1 MEYNNPSEIVKDL
14 NFGNDARS
22 KVLAGVDKLAAAVK
36 STLGASG
43 MCVIYEDALGSPVI
57 TKDGVTVAESV
68 VLIDPVENIGAK
80 LVKQASAKTVA
91 EAGDGTTTSI
101 VLAEALLKNINDT
114 ITKKANISIRE
125 IKDGIQTG
133 LDKVNKFLQ
142 NESVE
147 VKGDT
152 LEHVSSISCNNDREL
167 GSIIASAYKEVGKN
181 GVVMM
186 EESESEKTYSE
197 IVDGVQFEAGLTSP
211 HFTTNKDK
219 GIAELDNPAILIVNS
234 NIPSL
239 RKIQNVLEHVIKNRQ
254 SLLIVAQIDEKAKSA
269 LLMNKIKGN
278 INVNIVDLPGFAGTR
293 QGTLEDLSI
302 LTGAKVISEELGD
315 DLDLIK
321 PDVLGSALKSVT
333 DNDRTVLTVDK
344 NTDLV
349 QKRIKEVEKLLK
361 NEKDGLQKKF
371 LQQRLSMLSG
381 SVGMIRV
388 GAVSKVELK
397 EKKDRVEDAIYAT
410 KAAIREGIVSGGGI
424 ALLNAAQELEKSNNI
439 GEKILAKSIKAPF
452 TTIMSNAGIENYEMP
467 TNTGV
472 GFDVI
477 SGNSVEMIKAGIVD
491 PVLVTK
497 TALKNAVSVAATI
510 ASADC
515 IVSNIRINPYESN

>member
-1 MEYNNPSEIVKDL
+1 MEFNNPSEIVKDL
-14 NFGNDARS
+14 NFGNEARS
-22 KVLAGVDKLAAAVK
+22 KVLSGVDKLAAAVK

-68 VLIDPVENIGAK
+68 VLLDPVENIGAR

-101 VLAEALLKNINDT
+101 VLTEALLKNINEELSSS
-114 ITKKANISIRE
+114 SIRE
-125 IKDGIQTG
+125 IKDGVYRG
-133 LDKVNKFLQ
+133 LEKVNKYLEEQ
-142 NESVE
+142 SVE
-147 VKGDT
+147 VEGDL
-152 LEHVSSISCNNDREL
+152 LEHVSSISCNNDKEL
-167 GSIIASAYKEVGKN
+167 GKIISQAYKEVGKN

-186 EESESEKTYSE
+186 EESESEKTFAE
-197 IVDGVQFEAGLTSP
+197 VVDGVQFEAGLTSP

-219 GIAELDNPAILIVNS
+219 GVAELDNPAILIVNC
-234 NIPSL
+234 NIPNL
-239 RKIQNVLEHVIKNRQ
+239 RKIQNVLEHVIKHRQ
-254 SLLIVAQIDEKAKSA
+254 SLLIIAQIDEKAKSA

-278 INVNIVDLPGFAGTR
+278 IDVNIIDLPGFMSTR

-302 LTGAKVISEELGD
+302 LTGAKVINEELGD
-315 DLDLIK
+315 DLDLIQ

-333 DNDRTVLTVDK
+333 DNEKTVLTVDK
-344 NTDLV
+344 NTKVV
-349 QKRIKEVEKLLK
+349 QKRIADVEKLIEK
-361 NEKDGLQKKF
+361 EKDPFLKKH

-410 KAAIREGIVSGGGI
+410 KAALREGIVAGGGI

-452 TTIMSNAGIENYEMP
+452 TTIMSNAGIENYETP
-467 TNTGV
+467 INTGV

-497 TALKNAVSVAATI
+497 TALKNAVSVATTI
-510 ASADC
+510 TSADC
-515 IVSNIRINPYESN
+515 IVSNIRLNPNESR

>member
-14 NFGNDARS
+14 NFGNEARS
-22 KVLAGVDKLAAAVK
+22 KVLSGVDKLAAAVK

-68 VLIDPVENIGAK
+68 VLLDPVENIGAR

-101 VLAEALLKNINDT
+101 VLTEALLKNINEELS
-114 ITKKANISIRE
+114 NSSIRE
-125 IKDGIQTG
+125 IKDGVYTG
-133 LDKVNKFLQ
+133 LEKVNKYLEEQ
-142 NESVE
+142 SVE
-147 VKGDT
+147 VEGDL
-152 LEHVSSISCNNDREL
+152 LEHVSSISCNNDKQL
-167 GSIIASAYKEVGKN
+167 GKIISQAYKEVGKN

-186 EESESEKTYSE
+186 EESESEKTFSE
-197 IVDGVQFEAGLTSP
+197 VVDGVQFEAGLTSP

-219 GIAELDNPAILIVNS
+219 GVAELDNPAILIVNC
-234 NIPSL
+234 NIPNL
-239 RKIQNVLEHVIKNRQ
+239 RKIQNVLEYVIQQRK
-254 SLLIVAQIDEKAKSA
+254 SLLIIAQIDEKAKSA

-278 INVNIVDLPGFAGTR
+278 IDVNIIDLPGFMSTR

-302 LTGAKVISEELGD
+302 LTGAKVINEELGD
-315 DLDLIK
+315 DLDLIQ

-333 DNDRTVLTVDK
+333 DNEKTVLTVDK
-344 NTDLV
+344 NTKVV
-349 QKRIKEVEKLLK
+349 QKRIADVEKLIEK
-361 NEKDGLQKKF
+361 EKDQFLKKH

-410 KAAIREGIVSGGGI
+410 KAALREGIVAGGGI

-452 TTIMSNAGIENYEMP
+452 TTIMSNAGIENYETP

-497 TALKNAVSVAATI
+497 TALKNAVSVATTI
-510 ASADC
+510 TSADC
-515 IVSNIRINPYESN
+515 IVSNIRINPNESR

>member
-1 MEYNNPSEIVKDL
+1 MEFNNPSEIVKDL

-22 KVLAGVDKLAAAVK
+22 KVLTGVDKLAAAVK

-68 VLIDPVENIGAK
+68 VLLDPVENIGAK

-101 VLAEALLKNINDT
+101 VLTEALLKNINEELST
-114 ITKKANISIRE
+114 TTIRE
-125 IKDGIQTG
+125 IKDGIYTG
-133 LDKVNKFLQ
+133 LDKVNKYLEKQ
-142 NESVE
+142 SVE
-147 VKGDT
+147 VEGDL
-152 LEHVSSISCNNDREL
+152 LEHVSSISCNNDRQL
-167 GSIIASAYKEVGKN
+167 GKIISKAYKEVGKN

-186 EESESEKTYSE
+186 EESESEKTFAE

-219 GIAELDNPAILIVNS
+219 GVAELDNPAILIVNC

-239 RKIQNVLEHVIKNRQ
+239 RKIQNVLEHVIQNRQ
-254 SLLIVAQIDEKAKSA
+254 SLLIMAQIDEKAKSA

-278 INVNIVDLPGFAGTR
+278 INVNIIDLPGFMSTR

-302 LTGAKVISEELGD
+302 LTGAKVINEELGD
-315 DLDLIK
+315 DLDLIQ
-321 PDVLGSALKSVT
+321 PDVLGSALRSVT
-333 DNDRTVLTVDK
+333 DNEKTVLTVNK
-344 NTDLV
+344 NTDKV
-349 QKRIKEVEKLLK
+349 QERIKDVEKLIEK
-361 NEKDGLQKKF
+361 EKDPFLKKH

-410 KAAIREGIVSGGGI
+410 KAALREGIVAGGGI
-424 ALLNAAQELEKSNNI
+424 ALLNAAQKLEKSNNI
-439 GEKILAKSIKAPF
+439 GEKILAKSIKSPF
-452 TTIMSNAGIENYEMP
+452 ITIMNNASIENYETP

-497 TALKNAVSVAATI
+497 TALKNAVSVATTI
-510 ASADC
+510 TSADC
-515 IVSNIRINPYESN
+515 IVSNVRLNPNESR

>member
-1 MEYNNPSEIVKDL
+1 MEFNNPSEIVKDL
-14 NFGNDARS
+14 NFGNEARS
-22 KVLAGVDKLAAAVK
+22 KVLSGVDKLAAAVK

-68 VLIDPVENIGAK
+68 VLLDPVENIGAR

-101 VLAEALLKNINDT
+101 VLTEALLKNINEELSSS
-114 ITKKANISIRE
+114 SIRE
-125 IKDGIQTG
+125 IKDGVYTG
-133 LDKVNKFLQ
+133 LEKVNKYLEEQ
-142 NESVE
+142 SVE
-147 VKGDT
+147 VKGDL
-152 LEHVSSISCNNDREL
+152 LEHVSSISCNNDKEL
-167 GSIIASAYKEVGKN
+167 GKIISQAYKEVGKN

-186 EESESEKTYSE
+186 EESESEKTFAE
-197 IVDGVQFEAGLTSP
+197 VVDGVQFEAGLTSP

-219 GIAELDNPAILIVNS
+219 GVAELDNPAILIVNC
-234 NIPSL
+234 NIPNL
-239 RKIQNVLEHVIKNRQ
+239 RKIQNVLEHVIKHRQ
-254 SLLIVAQIDEKAKSA
+254 SLLIIAQIDEKAKSA

-278 INVNIVDLPGFAGTR
+278 IDVNIIDLPGFMSTR

-302 LTGAKVISEELGD
+302 LTGAKVINEELGD
-315 DLDLIK
+315 DLDLIQ

-333 DNDRTVLTVDK
+333 DNEKTVLTVDK
-344 NTDLV
+344 NTKVV
-349 QKRIKEVEKLLK
+349 QKRIADVEKLIEK
-361 NEKDGLQKKF
+361 EKDPFLKKH

-410 KAAIREGIVSGGGI
+410 KAALREGIVAGGGI

-452 TTIMSNAGIENYEMP
+452 ITIMSNAGIENYETP
-467 TNTGV
+467 INTGV

-497 TALKNAVSVAATI
+497 TALKNAVSVATTI
-510 ASADC
+510 TSADC
-515 IVSNIRINPYESN
+515 IVSNIRLNPNESR

>member
-1 MEYNNPSEIVKDL
+1 MEFNNPSEIVKDL

-22 KVLAGVDKLAAAVK
+22 KVLTGVDKLAAAVK

-68 VLIDPVENIGAK
+68 VLLDPVENIGAR

-101 VLAEALLKNINDT
+101 VLTEALLKNINEELPT
-114 ITKKANISIRE
+114 TTIRE
-125 IKDGIQTG
+125 IKDGIYAG
-133 LDKVNKFLQ
+133 LDKVNKYLER
-142 NESVE
+142 ESVE
-147 VKGDT
+147 VEGDL
-152 LEHVSSISCNNDREL
+152 LEHVSSISCNNDRQL
-167 GSIIASAYKEVGKN
+167 GKIISKAYKEVGKN

-186 EESESEKTYSE
+186 EESESEKTFAE

-219 GIAELDNPAILIVNS
+219 GVAELDNPAILIVNC
-234 NIPSL
+234 NIPNL
-239 RKIQNVLEHVIKNRQ
+239 RKIQNVLEHVIQNRQ
-254 SLLIVAQIDEKAKSA
+254 SLLIIAQIDEKAKSA

-278 INVNIVDLPGFAGTR
+278 IDVNIIDLPGFMSTR

-302 LTGAKVISEELGD
+302 LTGAKVINEELGD
-315 DLDLIK
+315 DLDLIQ
-321 PDVLGSALKSVT
+321 PDVLGSALRSVT
-333 DNDRTVLTVDK
+333 DNEKTVLTVDK
-344 NTDLV
+344 NTKV
-349 QKRIKEVEKLLK
+349 IQKRIKEVEKLIK
-361 NEKDGLQKKF
+361 SEKDPFLKKH

-410 KAAIREGIVSGGGI
+410 KAALREGIVAGGGI

-439 GEKILAKSIKAPF
+439 GEKILAKSIKSPF
-452 TTIMSNAGIENYEMP
+452 ITIMNNAGIENYETP

-497 TALKNAVSVAATI
+497 TALKNAVSVATTI
-510 ASADC
+510 TSADC
-515 IVSNIRINPYESN
+515 IVSNIRLNPHESR

>member
-1 MEYNNPSEIVKDL
+1 MEFNNPSEIVKDL
-14 NFGNDARS
+14 NFGNEARS
-22 KVLAGVDKLAAAVK
+22 KVLSGVDKLAAAVK

-68 VLIDPVENIGAK
+68 VLLDPVENIGAR

-101 VLAEALLKNINDT
+101 VLTEALLKNINEELSSS
-114 ITKKANISIRE
+114 SIRE
-125 IKDGIQTG
+125 IKDGVYRG
-133 LDKVNKFLQ
+133 LEKVNKYLEEQ
-142 NESVE
+142 SVE
-147 VKGDT
+147 VEGDL
-152 LEHVSSISCNNDREL
+152 LEHVSSISCNNDKEL
-167 GSIIASAYKEVGKN
+167 GKIISQAYKEVGKN

-186 EESESEKTYSE
+186 EESESEKTFAE
-197 IVDGVQFEAGLTSP
+197 VVDGVQFEAGLTSP

-219 GIAELDNPAILIVNS
+219 GVAELDNPAILIVNS

-239 RKIQNVLEHVIKNRQ
+239 RKIQNVLEHVIKHRQ
-254 SLLIVAQIDEKAKSA
+254 SLLIIAQIDEKAKSA

-278 INVNIVDLPGFAGTR
+278 IDVNIIDLPGFMSTR

-302 LTGAKVISEELGD
+302 LTGAKVINEELGD
-315 DLDLIK
+315 DLDLIQ

-333 DNDRTVLTVDK
+333 DNEKTVLTVDK
-344 NTDLV
+344 NTKVV
-349 QKRIKEVEKLLK
+349 QKRIADVEKLIEK
-361 NEKDGLQKKF
+361 EKDPFLKKH

-410 KAAIREGIVSGGGI
+410 KAALREGIVAGGGI

-452 TTIMSNAGIENYEMP
+452 TTIMSNAGIENYETP
-467 TNTGV
+467 INTGV

-497 TALKNAVSVAATI
+497 TALKNAVSVATTI
-510 ASADC
+510 TSADC
-515 IVSNIRINPYESN
+515 IVSNIRINPYESR

>member
-1 MEYNNPSEIVKDL
+1 MEFNNPSEIVKDL

-68 VLIDPVENIGAK
+68 VLLDPVENIGAK

-101 VLAEALLKNINDT
+101 VLTEALLKNINETDSN
-114 ITKKANISIRE
+114 KSIRE
-125 IKDGIQTG
+125 IKDGIYSG
-133 LDKVNKFLQ
+133 LEKVNKFLE

-147 VKGDT
+147 VKGDL
-152 LEHVSSISCNNDREL
+152 LEHVSSISCNNDKEL
-167 GSIIASAYKEVGKN
+167 GKIISEAYKEVGKN

-219 GIAELDNPAILIVNS
+219 GVAELDNPAILIVNS

-239 RKIQNVLEHVIKNRQ
+239 RKIQNVLEHVIKTRQ
-254 SLLIVAQIDEKAKSA
+254 SLLIIAQIDEKAKSA

-315 DLDLIK
+315 DLDLIQ

-344 NTDLV
+344 NSDLV
-349 QKRIKEVEKLLK
+349 QERIKEVEKLLK
-361 NEKDGLQKKF
+361 NEKDGMQKKF

-410 KAAIREGIVSGGGI
+410 KAAIREGIVPGGGI
-424 ALLNAAQELEKSNNI
+424 ALLNAAQELEKSDNI
-439 GEKILAKSIKAPF
+439 GEKILANSIKAPF
-452 TTIMSNAGIENYEMP
+452 TTIMNNAGIENYETP
-467 TNTGV
+467 VKIGV

-515 IVSNIRINPYESN
+515 IVSNIRINPYEGR

>member
-1 MEYNNPSEIVKDL
+1 MEFNNPSEIVKDL
-14 NFGNDARS
+14 NFGNEARS
-22 KVLAGVDKLAAAVK
+22 KVLSGVDKLAAAVK

-68 VLIDPVENIGAK
+68 VLLDPVENIGAR

-101 VLAEALLKNINDT
+101 VLTEALLKNINEELSSS
-114 ITKKANISIRE
+114 SIRE
-125 IKDGIQTG
+125 IKDGVYTG
-133 LDKVNKFLQ
+133 LEKVNKYLEEQ
-142 NESVE
+142 SVE
-147 VKGDT
+147 VKGDL
-152 LEHVSSISCNNDREL
+152 LEHVSSISCNNDKQL
-167 GSIIASAYKEVGKN
+167 GKIISQAYKEVGKN

-186 EESESEKTYSE
+186 EESESEKTFAE
-197 IVDGVQFEAGLTSP
+197 VVDGVQFEAGLTSP

-219 GIAELDNPAILIVNS
+219 GVAELDNPAILIVNC
-234 NIPSL
+234 NIPNL
-239 RKIQNVLEHVIKNRQ
+239 RKIQNVLEHVIKHRQ
-254 SLLIVAQIDEKAKSA
+254 SLLIIAQIDEKAKSA

-278 INVNIVDLPGFAGTR
+278 IDVNIIDLPGFMSTR

-302 LTGAKVISEELGD
+302 LTGAKVINEELGD
-315 DLDLIK
+315 DLDLIQ

-333 DNDRTVLTVDK
+333 DNEKTVLTVDK
-344 NTDLV
+344 NTKVV
-349 QKRIKEVEKLLK
+349 QKRITDVEKLIEK
-361 NEKDGLQKKF
+361 EKDPFLKKH

-410 KAAIREGIVSGGGI
+410 KAALREGIVAGGGI

-452 TTIMSNAGIENYEMP
+452 TTIMSNAGIENYETP

-515 IVSNIRINPYESN
+515 IVSNIRINPYEGS

>member
-1 MEYNNPSEIVKDL
+1 MEFNNPSEIVKDL
-14 NFGNDARS
+14 NFGNEARS
-22 KVLAGVDKLAAAVK
+22 KVLSGVDKLAAAVK

-68 VLIDPVENIGAK
+68 VLLDPVENIGAR

-101 VLAEALLKNINDT
+101 VLTEALLKNINEELSSS
-114 ITKKANISIRE
+114 SIRE
-125 IKDGIQTG
+125 IKDGVYTG
-133 LDKVNKFLQ
+133 LEKVNKYLEKQ
-142 NESVE
+142 SVE
-147 VKGDT
+147 VEGDL
-152 LEHVSSISCNNDREL
+152 LEHVSSISCNNDKQL
-167 GSIIASAYKEVGKN
+167 GKIISQAYKEVGKN

-186 EESESEKTYSE
+186 EESESEKTFAE
-197 IVDGVQFEAGLTSP
+197 VVDGVQFEAGLTSP

-219 GIAELDNPAILIVNS
+219 GVAELDNPAILIVNS

-239 RKIQNVLEHVIKNRQ
+239 RKIQNVLEHVIKHRQ
-254 SLLIVAQIDEKAKSA
+254 SLLIIAQIDEKAKSA

-344 NTDLV
+344 NTNLV
-349 QKRIKEVEKLLK
+349 EERIKEVEKLLK

-410 KAAIREGIVSGGGI
+410 KAAIREGIVPGGGI

-439 GEKILAKSIKAPF
+439 GEKILAMSIKSPF
-452 TTIMSNAGIENYEMP
+452 TTIMSNAGIENYETP
-467 TNTGV
+467 INTGV

-515 IVSNIRINPYESN
+515 IVSNIRINPYEGS

>member
-14 NFGNDARS
+14 NFGNDAKS

-114 ITKKANISIRE
+114 ITKETNISIRE
-125 IKDGIQTG
+125 VKDGIQTG
-133 LDKVNKFLQ
+133 LDKVNKFLE

-147 VKGDT
+147 VKGNT

-197 IVDGVQFEAGLTSP
+197 IVDGVQFDSGLTSP

-219 GIAELDNPAILIVNS
+219 QVAELNEPVVLIVNS
-234 NIPSL
+234 KIPSL
-239 RKIQNVLEHVIKNRQ
+239 RKIQNVLEHVIQNRKD
-254 SLLIVAQIDEKAKSA
+254 LLIIADIDEKAKSA
-269 LLMNKIKGN
+269 LVMNKIKGN
-278 INVNIVDLPGFAGTR
+278 INVNIIGVPGFMQTR

-302 LTGAKVISEELGD
+302 LTGAKIISEELGD

-333 DNDRTVLTVDK
+333 DNDRTVLTVNKD
-344 NTDLV
+344 TDLV
-349 QKRIKEVEKLLK
+349 KERIKEVEKLIAEEK
-361 NEKDGLQKKF
+361 NGFIKRQ

-397 EKKDRVEDAIYAT
+397 EKRDRVEDAIYAT
-410 KAAIREGIVSGGGI
+410 KAAIREGIVPGGGI

-452 TTIMSNAGIENYEMP
+452 ITIMSNAGIENYETP

>member
-22 KVLAGVDKLAAAVK
+22 KVLSGVDKLAAAVK

-68 VLIDPVENIGAK
+68 VLLDPVENIGAR

-101 VLAEALLKNINDT
+101 VLTEALLKNINEELSSS
-114 ITKKANISIRE
+114 SIRE
-125 IKDGIQTG
+125 IKDGIYTG
-133 LDKVNKFLQ
+133 LEKVNKYLEEQ
-142 NESVE
+142 SVE
-147 VKGDT
+147 VEGDL
-152 LEHVSSISCNNDREL
+152 LEHVSSISCNNDKQL
-167 GSIIASAYKEVGKN
+167 GKIISQAYKEVGKN

-186 EESESEKTYSE
+186 EESESEKTFSE
-197 IVDGVQFEAGLTSP
+197 VVDGVQFEAGLTSP

-219 GIAELDNPAILIVNS
+219 GVAELDNPAILIVNC
-234 NIPSL
+234 NIPNL
-239 RKIQNVLEHVIKNRQ
+239 RKIQNVLEHVIQQRK
-254 SLLIVAQIDEKAKSA
+254 SLLIIAQIDEKAKSA

-278 INVNIVDLPGFAGTR
+278 IDVNIIDLPGFMSTR

-302 LTGAKVISEELGD
+302 LTGAKVINEELGD
-315 DLDLIK
+315 DLDLIQ

-333 DNDRTVLTVDK
+333 DNEKTVLTVDK
-344 NTDLV
+344 NTKVV
-349 QKRIKEVEKLLK
+349 QKRIADVEKLIEK
-361 NEKDGLQKKF
+361 EKDPFLKKH

-410 KAAIREGIVSGGGI
+410 KAALREGIVAGGGI

-452 TTIMSNAGIENYEMP
+452 TTIMSNAGIENYETP

-497 TALKNAVSVAATI
+497 TALKNAVSVATTI
-510 ASADC
+510 TSADC
-515 IVSNIRINPYESN
+515 IVSNIRLNPNESR

>member
-1 MEYNNPSEIVKDL
+1 MEFNNPSEIVKDL

-22 KVLAGVDKLAAAVK
+22 KVLSGVDKLAAAVK

-68 VLIDPVENIGAK
+68 VLLDPVENIGAK

-101 VLAEALLKNINDT
+101 VLTEALLKNINETDSN
-114 ITKKANISIRE
+114 KSIRE
-125 IKDGIQTG
+125 IKDGIYSG
-133 LDKVNKFLQ
+133 LEKVNKFLE

-147 VKGDT
+147 VKGDL
-152 LEHVSSISCNNDREL
+152 LEHVSSISCNNDKEL
-167 GSIIASAYKEVGKN
+167 GKIISEAYKEVGKN

-219 GIAELDNPAILIVNS
+219 GVAELDNPAILIVNS

-239 RKIQNVLEHVIKNRQ
+239 RKIQNVLEHVIKTRQ
-254 SLLIVAQIDEKAKSA
+254 SLLIIAQIDEKAKSA

-315 DLDLIK
+315 DLDLIQ

-344 NTDLV
+344 NSDLV
-349 QKRIKEVEKLLK
+349 QERIKEVEKLLK
-361 NEKDGLQKKF
+361 NEKDGMQKKF

-410 KAAIREGIVSGGGI
+410 KAAIREGIVPGGGI

-439 GEKILAKSIKAPF
+439 GEKILANSIKAPF
-452 TTIMSNAGIENYEMP
+452 TTIMNNAGIENYETP
-467 TNTGV
+467 SKIGV

-497 TALKNAVSVAATI
+497 TALKNAVSVATTI
-510 ASADC
+510 TSADC
-515 IVSNIRINPYESN
+515 IVSNIRLNPNESR

>member
-14 NFGNDARS
+14 NFGDKARE

-68 VLIDPVENIGAK
+68 VLLDPVENIGAR

-101 VLAEALLKNINDT
+101 VLTEALLKNINEELSNKT
-114 ITKKANISIRE
+114 IRE
-125 IKDGIQTG
+125 IKDGIYTG
-133 LDKVNKFLQ
+133 LDKVNKYLER
-142 NESVE
+142 ESVE
-147 VKGDT
+147 VEGDL
-152 LEHVSSISCNNDREL
+152 LEHVSSISCNNDRQI
-167 GSIIASAYKEVGKN
+167 GKIISQAYKEVGKN

-186 EESESEKTYSE
+186 EESESEKTFAE

-219 GIAELDNPAILIVNS
+219 GVAELDNPAILIVNC

-239 RKIQNVLEHVIKNRQ
+239 RKIQNVLEHVIQSRQ
-254 SLLIVAQIDEKAKSA
+254 SLLIMAQIDEKAKSA

-278 INVNIVDLPGFAGTR
+278 IDVNIIDLPGFMSTR

-302 LTGAKVISEELGD
+302 LTGAKVINEELGD
-315 DLDLIK
+315 DLDLIQ

-333 DNDRTVLTVDK
+333 DGEKTVLTVNK
-344 NTDLV
+344 NTKV
-349 QKRIKEVEKLLK
+349 IQERIKEVEKLIEK
-361 NEKDGLQKKF
+361 EKDPFLKKH

-410 KAAIREGIVSGGGI
+410 KAALREGIVAGGGI

-439 GEKILAKSIKAPF
+439 GEKILAKSIKSPF
-452 TTIMSNAGIENYEMP
+452 ITIMNNAGIENYETP

-497 TALKNAVSVAATI
+497 TALKNAVSVATTI
-510 ASADC
+510 TSADC
-515 IVSNIRINPYESN
+515 IVSNIRLNPNESR

>member
-14 NFGNDARS
+14 NFGSDARS
-22 KVLAGVDKLAAAVK
+22 KVLTGVDKLAAAVK

-68 VLIDPVENIGAK
+68 VLLDPVENIGAK

-101 VLAEALLKNINDT
+101 VLTESLLHGINHELANGTT
-114 ITKKANISIRE
+114 IRK
-125 IKDGIQTG
+125 IKSGIETG
-133 LDKVNKFLQ
+133 LKKVNKFLEK
-142 NESVE
+142 ESID
-147 VKGDT
+147 VKGD
-152 LEHVSSISCNNDREL
+152 LLKHVSSISCNNDNEL

-181 GVVMM
+181 GIVMM
-186 EESESEKTYSE
+186 ENSDSEKTYSE
-197 IVDGVQFEAGLTSP
+197 IVDGVQFDSGLTSP

-219 GIAELDNPAILIVNS
+219 GIAELEDPAVLIVNS
-234 NIPSL
+234 KIPSL
-239 RKIQNVLEHVIKNRQ
+239 RKIQNVLEHIIKNRKDI
-254 SLLIVAQIDEKAKSA
+254 LIIADIDEKAKSA
-269 LLMNKIKGN
+269 LIMNKMKGN
-278 INVNIVDLPGFAGTR
+278 INVNIINVPGFMQTR

-349 QKRIKEVEKLLK
+349 QERIKEVEKLLK

-410 KAAIREGIVSGGGI
+410 KAAIREGIVPGGGI

-439 GEKILAKSIKAPF
+439 GEKILANSIKAPF
-452 TTIMSNAGIENYEMP
+452 TTIMNNAGIENYETP
-467 TNTGV
+467 TTKGV

-477 SGNSVEMIKAGIVD
+477 SGDSVEMIKAGIVD

-497 TALKNAVSVAATI
+497 TALKNAVSVVNTI
-510 ASADC
+510 ISADC
-515 IVSNIRINPYESN
+515 VISNVRINNESS

>member
-1 MEYNNPSEIVKDL
+1 MEFNNPSEIVKDL
-14 NFGNDARS
+14 NFGNEARS
-22 KVLAGVDKLAAAVK
+22 KVLSGVDKLAAAVK

-68 VLIDPVENIGAK
+68 VLLDPVENIGAR

-101 VLAEALLKNINDT
+101 VLTEALLKNINEELSSS
-114 ITKKANISIRE
+114 SIRE
-125 IKDGIQTG
+125 IKDGVYTG
-133 LDKVNKFLQ
+133 LEKVNKYLEEQ
-142 NESVE
+142 SVE
-147 VKGDT
+147 VEGDL
-152 LEHVSSISCNNDREL
+152 LEHVSSISCNNDKQL
-167 GSIIASAYKEVGKN
+167 GKIISQAYKEVGKN

-186 EESESEKTYSE
+186 EESESEKTFAE
-197 IVDGVQFEAGLTSP
+197 VVDGVQFEAGLTSP

-219 GIAELDNPAILIVNS
+219 GVAELDNPAILIVNC
-234 NIPSL
+234 NIPNL
-239 RKIQNVLEHVIKNRQ
+239 RKIQNVLEHVIKHRQ
-254 SLLIVAQIDEKAKSA
+254 SLLIIAQIDEKAKSA

-278 INVNIVDLPGFAGTR
+278 IDVNIIDLPGFMSTR

-302 LTGAKVISEELGD
+302 LTGAKVINEELGD
-315 DLDLIK
+315 DLDLIQ

-333 DNDRTVLTVDK
+333 DNEKTVLTVDK
-344 NTDLV
+344 NTKVV
-349 QKRIKEVEKLLK
+349 QKRIADVEKLIEK
-361 NEKDGLQKKF
+361 EKDPFLKKH

-410 KAAIREGIVSGGGI
+410 KAALREGIVAGGGI

-452 TTIMSNAGIENYEMP
+452 TTIMSNAGIENYETP
-467 TNTGV
+467 INTGV

-497 TALKNAVSVAATI
+497 TALKNAVSVATTI
-510 ASADC
+510 TSADC
-515 IVSNIRINPYESN
+515 IVSNIRLNPNESR

>member
-1 MEYNNPSEIVKDL
+1 MI
-14 NFGNDARS
+14 
-22 KVLAGVDKLAAAVK
+22 
-36 STLGASG
+36 
-43 MCVIYEDALGSPVI
+43 
-57 TKDGVTVAESV
+57 
-68 VLIDPVENIGAK
+68 
-80 LVKQASAKTVA
+80 
-91 EAGDGTTTSI
+91 
-101 VLAEALLKNINDT
+101 
-114 ITKKANISIRE
+114 
-125 IKDGIQTG
+125 
-133 LDKVNKFLQ
+133 
-142 NESVE
+142 
-147 VKGDT
+147 
-152 LEHVSSISCNNDREL
+152 
-167 GSIIASAYKEVGKN
+167 
-181 GVVMM
+181 
-186 EESESEKTYSE
+186 
-197 IVDGVQFEAGLTSP
+197 
-211 HFTTNKDK
+211 
-219 GIAELDNPAILIVNS
+219 
-234 NIPSL
+234 
-239 RKIQNVLEHVIKNRQ
+239 
-254 SLLIVAQIDEKAKSA
+254 
-269 LLMNKIKGN
+269 
-278 INVNIVDLPGFAGTR
+278 DLPGFAGTR

-349 QKRIKEVEKLLK
+349 QERIKEVEKLLK

-410 KAAIREGIVSGGGI
+410 KAAIREGIVPGGGI
-424 ALLNAAQELEKSNNI
+424 ALLNAAQELEKSDNI
-439 GEKILAKSIKAPF
+439 GEKILANSIKAPF
-452 TTIMSNAGIENYEMP
+452 TTIMNNAGIENYETP
-467 TNTGV
+467 VKIGV

-515 IVSNIRINPYESN
+515 IVSNIRINPYEGS

>member
-1 MEYNNPSEIVKDL
+1 MEFNNPSEIVKDL

-22 KVLAGVDKLAAAVK
+22 KVLSGVDKLAAAVK

-68 VLIDPVENIGAK
+68 VLLDPVENIGAR

-101 VLAEALLKNINDT
+101 VLTEALLKNINEELSSS
-114 ITKKANISIRE
+114 SIRE
-125 IKDGIQTG
+125 IKDGVYTG
-133 LDKVNKFLQ
+133 LEKVNKYLEEQ
-142 NESVE
+142 SVE
-147 VKGDT
+147 VEGDL
-152 LEHVSSISCNNDREL
+152 LEHVSSISCNNDKEL
-167 GSIIASAYKEVGKN
+167 GKIISQAYKEVGKN

-186 EESESEKTYSE
+186 EESESEKTFAE
-197 IVDGVQFEAGLTSP
+197 VVDGIQFEAGLTSP

-219 GIAELDNPAILIVNS
+219 GVAELDNPAILIVNC
-234 NIPSL
+234 NIPNL
-239 RKIQNVLEHVIKNRQ
+239 RKIQNVLEHVIKHRQ
-254 SLLIVAQIDEKAKSA
+254 SLLIIAQIDEKAKSA

-278 INVNIVDLPGFAGTR
+278 IDVNIIDLPGFMSTR

-302 LTGAKVISEELGD
+302 LTGAKVINEELGD
-315 DLDLIK
+315 DLDLIQ

-333 DNDRTVLTVDK
+333 DNEKTVLTVDK
-344 NTDLV
+344 NTKVV
-349 QKRIKEVEKLLK
+349 QKRIADVEKLIEK
-361 NEKDGLQKKF
+361 EKDPFLKKH

-410 KAAIREGIVSGGGI
+410 KAALREGIVAGGGI

-452 TTIMSNAGIENYEMP
+452 TTIMSNAGIENYETP
-467 TNTGV
+467 INTGV

-497 TALKNAVSVAATI
+497 TALKNAVSVATTI
-510 ASADC
+510 TSADC
-515 IVSNIRINPYESN
+515 IVSNIRLNPNESR